1 MTAGTYDGH
10 RLPNTESPRI
20 GAYELE
26 YLTKDTRNK
35 QVVAKRYT
43 NEEFVETLIQH
54 VPDRGRHAMRYFG
67 LLSPRSKSRLWLGI
81 FVLLRQR
88 KRERPRRQSW
98 RSLLIQT
105 FGRDPLLDGEGEVM
119 HWVGRRAPAPF
130 L

>member
-54 VPDRGRHAMRYFG
+54 LPDRGRHAMRYFG
-67 LLSPRSKSRLWLGI
+67 LLSPRSKARVWSAV
-81 FVLLRQR
+81 FVLLRQG
-88 KRERPRRQSW
+88 KQERPRPLRW
-98 RSLLIQT
+98 RWFLLKS
-105 FGRDPLLDGEGEVM
+105 FGVDPLMDGEGQIME
-119 HWVGRRAPAPF
+119 WIGQRPAKTV
-130 L
+130 